1 MRKYE
6 EGKVVG
12 FLFGTV
18 VDESSRLAFEARL
31 EARLVVLSL
40 VLLRFSVSS
49 IGHHRSCLSLEIMY
63 RLCFVQFRGKGSRSV
78 TNCHRGLRPESE
90 YVSSRHFVKQI
101 LHSDFLP
108 SISFS
113 SSPGYLRYFLSSFA
127 CWLPGLVES
136 RTCWSIRCLVVCLRR
151 MFLRGA

>member
-40 VLLRFSVSS
+40 VLLSFSVSS
-49 IGHHRSCLSLEIMY
+49 IGHHRSCLSL
-63 RLCFVQFRGKGSRSV
+63 G
-78 TNCHRGLRPESE
+78 
-90 YVSSRHFVKQI
+90 
-101 LHSDFLP
+101 
-108 SISFS
+108 
-113 SSPGYLRYFLSSFA
+113 
-127 CWLPGLVES
+127 
-136 RTCWSIRCLVVCLRR
+136 
-151 MFLRGA
+151 